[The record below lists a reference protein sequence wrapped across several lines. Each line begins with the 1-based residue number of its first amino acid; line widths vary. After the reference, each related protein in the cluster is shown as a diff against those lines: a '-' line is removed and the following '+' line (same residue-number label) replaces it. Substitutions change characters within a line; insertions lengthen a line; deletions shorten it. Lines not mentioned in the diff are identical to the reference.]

1 MKTAIVVF
9 PDELLIAN
17 TLSSQ
22 VTALTD
28 YDSCELWVLGGLGS
42 APNVGIFSFCEIKEI
57 LVGNPEN
64 LSEPLCCAEAVHQC
78 YQSNQVDI
86 MLFSSGIRGNDLAA
100 RVCAE
105 IGCEAV
111 LGAQELYL
119 REGKV
124 FIKKPVY
131 SNNLQAIFQPNT
143 FPLAVSLA
151 LSEETA
157 PVQFANSPEI
167 RKFEAEIQIPAW
179 LTDIENE
186 RCESDDLLKRSELVF
201 VGGRGV
207 GKAENFNKLSELAQK
222 MGGVLGGTRPTV
234 CDGKI
239 PPDRMIGM
247 SANVLSPACCFVFGA
262 SGAAPFLAGIEKSKL
277 IVAVN
282 RDPNALIFD
291 NCDVGIIADCNE
303 FADALSEQ
311 YQKSIDN

>member
-1 MKTAIVVF
+1 MKTAVIVF
-9 PDELLIAN
+9 SDELSIASA
-17 TLSSQ
+17 LFSQ
-22 VTALTD
+22 ATALTD
-28 YDSCELWVLGGLGS
+28 YESCQLWVVGGLSS
-42 APNVGIFSFCEIKEI
+42 APNSVFQSFREITKI
-57 LVGNPEN
+57 LIGNPEY
-64 LSEPLCCAEAVHQC
+64 LSEPLCCAEAVYQC

-111 LGAQELYL
+111 LGAKELSL
-119 REGKV
+119 LEGKV
-124 FIKKPVY
+124 YIKKPVY
-131 SNNLQAIFQPNT
+131 SNNLQAIFHPNT
-143 FPLAVSLA
+143 FPLVVSLA
-151 LSEETA
+151 PSEETA
-157 PVQFANSPEI
+157 PPQFGKSPEI
-167 RKFEAEIQIPAW
+167 SKFEAKIQFPVW
-179 LTDIENE
+179 LTDMQNE
-186 RCESDDLLKRSELVF
+186 RFESDDVLKRSELVF
-201 VGGRGV
+201 AAGRGV
-207 GKAENFNKLSELAQK
+207 GKAENFARLSMLAQK
-222 MGGVLGGTRPTV
+222 MGGILGGTRPTV

-247 SANVLSPACCFVFGA
+247 SANVLSPVCCIVFGV

-311 YQKSIDN
+311 YQKSIDH